1 LRSTAGQIKLDY
13 AQFLDLESFMR
24 FGGAAEAGAL
34 SRLDRGRRIRAALIQ
49 PPGEFVKATANLALM
64 RAIQTGALDHM
75 APNDIAGFRTKLSA
89 EIDQRAP
96 LVASSLLAGIALSPD
111 ALENLDAAIKALAA

>member
-1 LRSTAGQIKLDY
+1 
-13 AQFLDLESFMR
+13 
-24 FGGAAEAGAL
+24 
-34 SRLDRGRRIRAALIQ
+34 
-49 PPGEFVKATANLALM
+49 
-64 RAIQTGALDHM
+64 M